1 MLPEILKVAEEYG
14 LTFNPRYHGK
24 KETLCKCTF
33 CEEDSKPGKGN
44 KFYLSL
50 NTQDQVYKCW
60 YCGVSGGVLDFE
72 AKLSGLPYNK
82 VREKYFGKR
91 KKPVHPAESLNARQL
106 RLIGWAEYKRKDRD
120 DFKKNRESVLIDWKK
135 YEHGELVKHFALFMV
150 IAHIENQTERQNELL
165 QYVIQSCHKTR
176 IYLLFNQLLTEY
188 VKDEEERS
196 DWAKEG
202 TEIARG
208 AWKASLST
216 YDFGMDKV
224 VYNVVFLYYMLE
236 MDKLQTP
243 IKSTHENE
251 TFVNDKMSFAN

>member
-33 CEEDSKPGKGN
+33 CDEDSKPGKGN

-72 AKLSGLPYNK
+72 SKLSGLPYNE
-82 VREKYFGKR
+82 VREKYFGIR

-106 RLIGWAEYKRKDRD
+106 RLIGWAEYKRKDRN
-120 DFKKNRESVLIDWKK
+120 DFKKNRESVLRDWKN
-135 YEHGELVKHFALFMV
+135 YEHEELVKHFALFMV
-150 IAHIENQTERQNELL
+150 IAHIENQAARQNELL
-165 QYVIQSCHKTR
+165 QYVIQSCHKTQ
-176 IYLLFNQLLTEY
+176 IYLLFSRLLAEY
-188 VKDEEERS
+188 VKDEDERTG
-196 DWAKEG
+196 WAKEG
-202 TEIARG
+202 TEIARA

-216 YDFGMDKV
+216 YDLEMDMV
-224 VYNVVFLYYMLE
+224 VYNVVFLCHLLK
-236 MDKLQTP
+236 MDTMQTL
-243 IKSTHENE
+243 IIGVHKKEAI
-251 TFVNDKMSFAN
+251 VNDKMSFAN